1 MVTLIPIEPI
11 SEAHGVLIVKAFN
24 KLFIDR
30 GGQPDG
36 FGYYDGNCNGYG
48 CGYDFNDDDGD
59 GYGEGYG
66 GGYGDSNGAGTGA
79 GTSSNKCP
87 EEWHVGP

>member
-1 MVTLIPIEPI
+1 M
-11 SEAHGVLIVKAFN
+11 LIVEAFSR
-24 KLFIDR
+24 LFING
-30 GGQPDG
+30 GGQSDG
-36 FGYYDGNCNGYG
+36 YGYYGGNCYGYG

-66 GGYGDSNGAGTGA
+66 GGYGDSNGGGY

-87 EEWHVGP
+87 EEWRAPP